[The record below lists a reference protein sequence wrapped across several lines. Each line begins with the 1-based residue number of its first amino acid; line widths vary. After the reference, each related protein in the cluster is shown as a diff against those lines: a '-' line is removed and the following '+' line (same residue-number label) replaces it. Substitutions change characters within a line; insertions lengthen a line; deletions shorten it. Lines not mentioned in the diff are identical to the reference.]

1 VANIKVEDLDEQE
14 VVDQPQ
20 QPVEEEVNEPMVDE
34 STLEV
39 LKSRKYKLPLL
50 LILSVVLVLVTGL
63 VWSLKDRSHLK
74 KEVNKLSN
82 QSQVSSTDEAKK
94 LSTEVNQLVVLPTD
108 ETPSIAT
115 VADATKLK
123 QQSSGFENAQT
134 GDKLL
139 IYAKARQI
147 IVYRPSVKKVVNIVQ
162 ITIGQTAPTTG
173 TTQKK
178 Q

>member
-1 VANIKVEDLDEQE
+1 MASIKVEDLDEQE

-20 QPVEEEVNEPMVDE
+20 QPVKQEVSEPVVNEPAVGVPE
-34 STLEV
+34 KRRS
-39 LKSRKYKLPLL
+39 KLPLL
-50 LILSVVLVLVTGL
+50 LVLLVIVVLVTGL
-63 VWSLKDRSHLK
+63 VWTLKDRSHLK
-74 KEVNKLSN
+74 KEVNKLSD
-82 QSQVSSTDEAKK
+82 QSQVSPPDEAKQ
-94 LSTEVNQLVVLPTD
+94 LSTEVSQLVVLPTD

-139 IYAKARQI
+139 IYAKAKQI

-162 ITIGQTAPTTG
+162 ITIGQAAPTTG